1 MGDAKDREKNGVKN
15 GRLHQLLRDQRVLMG
30 ISLLLAIVVW
40 LVIAVL
46 TGNEIDRTIEN
57 VPVRADFSG
66 TVAEELGL
74 VPFWSGPLTDPG
86 KLTVTV
92 VVRCKSYEKIS
103 ADTLEAV
110 LVTGNEYTAK
120 EHLLAIR
127 VAPKKAADRDRFEI
141 VSVTP
146 ASIPLYFDIERTR
159 EIELTTVLLGEA
171 HVPEGYHAEGVI
183 LSKKKVS
190 VTGPATLVDAI
201 AAVNA
206 QVVLDKTYRE
216 TAVFEDIAIIPLD
229 HSGNTS
235 PYLTVEGGSPEVN
248 ATLPVWK
255 RASLFPVVN
264 FQNVP
269 GAYLSASLPVKLDPG
284 AVSAALP
291 EARIPPDLFYSVGT
305 INFQALSPATNR
317 FRFPVDDLKEIRIF
331 DETDAF
337 TAVVDMEGFD
347 TAKLTLQAA
356 QVEALPNGRFSA
368 RFDSVGNVTVVGPA
382 EVVSDPALALAGV
395 VEIPEDARPGNV
407 RLPVTIRV
415 IDREDCWVYGEYT
428 VRVTI
433 TEI

>member
-1 MGDAKDREKNGVKN
+1 MGDTKDREKNGGKH
-15 GRLHQLLRDQRVLMG
+15 GRFHHLLRDQRVIMG

-46 TGNEIDRTIEN
+46 NGNEIDRAIEN

-74 VPFWSGPLTDPG
+74 EPFWSGPLTDPG
-86 KLTVTV
+86 QLTVTV
-92 VVRCKSYEKIS
+92 VVRCKSYEKIT

-127 VAPKKAADRDRFEI
+127 VTPKKAVDRERFEI

-159 EIELTTVLLGEA
+159 EIELSTVLLGEA
-171 HVPEGYHAEGVI
+171 HVPEGYHAEGVL

-190 VTGPATLVDAI
+190 VTGPATLVDAL

-206 QVVLDKTYRE
+206 QVVLDRTYSE
-216 TAVFEDIAIIPLD
+216 TTVFQDVSIIPVD
-229 HSGNTS
+229 RNGNTS
-235 PYLTVEGGSPEVN
+235 PYLTVEGGADVS

-255 RASLFPVVN
+255 RASLFPAVN

-269 GAYLSASLPVKLDPG
+269 GAYLSAPLPVQMDPG
-284 AVSAALP
+284 VVNAALP
-291 EARIPPDLFYSVGT
+291 EGRITPELLYSVGT
-305 INFQALSPATNR
+305 INFHALSPANNR
-317 FRFPVDDLKEIRIF
+317 FQFPVEDLKEIRVF
-331 DETDAF
+331 DEMDAF

-347 TAKLTLQAA
+347 TARLALQAA
-356 QVEALPNGRFSA
+356 QIEALPGSRFSA
-368 RFDSVGNVTVVGPA
+368 RFEGVGNVTVVGPA
-382 EVVSDPALALAGV
+382 ETLSDPALELMGEV
-395 VEIPEDARPGNV
+395 DIPGDAMPGTV

-415 IDREDCWVYGEYT
+415 LDREDCWIYGEYT
-428 VRVTI
+428 VRVTL